1 MNTIHLMVGIQGSGK
16 TTFSKKL
23 SEELGIKIIST
34 DEVRKQNPNI
44 KEEMVWPLAYDMC
57 ANEIKNNKDV
67 IFDAT
72 SITPKV
78 RKRLYDNIKERT
90 NNFQIGCYFFKVGV
104 KVCKSR
110 VAKRNNIEG
119 EINLPLEVVEK
130 FNNSLVF
137 PTYDEPIVFI
147 KVINELGN
155 IVDETT
161 KL

>member
-1 MNTIHLMVGIQGSGK
+1 MASCIWHVCKWN
-16 TTFSKKL
+16 
-23 SEELGIKIIST
+23 
-34 DEVRKQNPNI
+34 
-44 KEEMVWPLAYDMC
+44 
-57 ANEIKNNKDV
+57 KNNKDV

-90 NNFQIGCYFFKVGV
+90 NNFQIGCYFFKVDV

>member
-1 MNTIHLMVGIQGSGK
+1 MRSKDNNTTGPPNNEKQSKRLFK
-16 TTFSKKL
+16 SKK
-23 SEELGIKIIST
+23 E
-34 DEVRKQNPNI
+34 
-44 KEEMVWPLAYDMC
+44 
-57 ANEIKNNKDV
+57 
-67 IFDAT
+67 
-72 SITPKV
+72 TPTQAAK
-78 RKRLYDNIKERT
+78 KFESNLPE
-90 NNFQIGCYFFKVGV
+90 
-104 KVCKSR
+104 

>member
-57 ANEIKNNKDV
+57 ANEIKSNKDV

-78 RKRLYDNIKERT
+78 RKRLYDNIRERT
-90 NNFQIGCYFFKVGV
+90 NNFQIGCYFFKVDV